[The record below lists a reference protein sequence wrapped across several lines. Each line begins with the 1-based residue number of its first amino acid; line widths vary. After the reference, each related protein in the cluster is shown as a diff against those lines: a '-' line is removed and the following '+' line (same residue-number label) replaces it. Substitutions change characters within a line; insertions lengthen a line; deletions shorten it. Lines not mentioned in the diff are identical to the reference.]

1 MKEATNFVWDEMLG
15 TWMNKKHV
23 NTLGNVQCLGE
34 NYHRDNNVG
43 DMIPNEIIVW
53 CPLFFQGIFLLR
65 LKRNS
70 LIHNQMTEPI
80 FYREAATDK
89 VDGSKPLIVG
99 LF

>member
-1 MKEATNFVWDEMLG
+1 
-15 TWMNKKHV
+15 MNKKHV
-23 NTLGNVQCLGE
+23 NTLGNVECLGD

-43 DMIPNEIIVW
+43 DTVPNEIIVW

-80 FYREAATDK
+80 FYTNSRFVLKWVWWAI
-89 VDGSKPLIVG
+89 LIM
-99 LF
+99 LRQ